1 MISLAAKL
9 RLMEQRRGTIPV
21 SFLLRLLAWILL
33 SISFPFFDGF
43 YSEHPYLLQL
53 AYGLNTFLTASVII
67 STGKFVMISFY
78 NRRHASNKVRGN
90 FVLGINRL
98 AAILN
103 AVFAVVS
110 VMIALGINP
119 KDFITSMTIVAMAIA
134 VIFREYITNM
144 ISGLIVMFSEQ
155 FSIGDHI
162 RIGEH
167 SGKIIDITFANIVVL
182 NEEEDMVLV
191 PNNLVFTATVINKSA
206 QVSDKLT
213 VRFELP
219 LADRMD
225 VQTLAT
231 KLGPVLKT
239 LPDLVP
245 GGAVLVRIAD
255 IGKDSVKYKIDLH
268 AIDSSNRRQKRIE
281 SAVLDALLQLTAPQ
295 QREL

>member
-1 MISLAAKL
+1 
-9 RLMEQRRGTIPV
+9 MEQKKGTIPV
-21 SFLLRLLAWILL
+21 SFLLRLLAWVLL
-33 SISFPFFDGF
+33 SISFPFFDDF
-43 YSEHPYLLQL
+43 YAQHPYLLQL

-67 STGKFVMISFY
+67 STGKFIMVSFY

-144 ISGLIVMFSEQ
+144 ISGLIIMFSEQ

-225 VQTLAT
+225 AQTLGT
-231 KLGPVLKT
+231 KLEPVLKT

-245 GGAVLVRIAD
+245 GGEVLVRIAD
-255 IGKDSVKYKIDLH
+255 MGKDFVKYKIELH
-268 AIDSSNRRQKRIE
+268 AIDGSNRRQKRIE
-281 SAVLDALLQLTAPQ
+281 SAVLNALLQLTASG
-295 QREL
+295 RGEV

>member
-1 MISLAAKL
+1 
-9 RLMEQRRGTIPV
+9 MEQRKKAIPV
-21 SFLLRLLAWILL
+21 SFIIRVILWVLL
-33 SISFPFFDGF
+33 SISFPFFDDF
-43 YSEHPYLLQL
+43 YAGHSYLLQL

-67 STGKFVMISFY
+67 SIGKFIIVSFY
-78 NRRHASNKVRGN
+78 NRRHAAHTVRGN

-103 AVFAVVS
+103 AVFAIIAI
-110 VMIALGINP
+110 MIALGINP
-119 KDFITSMTIVAMAIA
+119 REFITSMTIVAMAIA

-206 QVSDKLT
+206 QISNKLT

-219 LADRMD
+219 LAEKMD
-225 VQTLAT
+225 VQTLSAR
-231 KLGPVLKT
+231 LDPLLKVM
-239 LPDLVP
+239 PDLTA
-245 GGAVLVRIAD
+245 GGETVIRIAEL
-255 IGKDSVKYKIDLH
+255 GKDFVKYKIDLY

-281 SAVLDALLQLTAPQ
+281 SAVLDAVLHLKPVADRGQVS
-295 QREL
+295 

>member
-1 MISLAAKL
+1 
-9 RLMEQRRGTIPV
+9 MEQHKKAIPV
-21 SFLLRLLAWILL
+21 SFILRALIWILL
-33 SISFPFFDGF
+33 SISFPLFDDF
-43 YSEHPYLLQL
+43 YAKHPYLLQL

-67 STGKFVMISFY
+67 SIGKFIIVSFY
-78 NRRHASNKVRGN
+78 NRRHATHKVRGN

-103 AVFAVVS
+103 AVFAIVTI
-110 VMIALGINP
+110 MIALGINP
-119 KDFITSMTIVAMAIA
+119 REFITSMTIVAMAIA

-206 QVSDKLT
+206 QISNKLT

-219 LADRMD
+219 LAEKMD
-225 VQTLAT
+225 VQTLNHR
-231 KLGPVLKT
+231 LDPLLKVM
-239 LPDLVP
+239 PDLTP
-245 GGAVLVRIAD
+245 GGETVIRIAEL
-255 IGKDSVKYKIDLH
+255 GKDFVKYKIDLY

-281 SAVLDALLQLTAPQ
+281 SAVLDAVLHLKSAAD
-295 QREL
+295 REQVS

>member
-1 MISLAAKL
+1 
-9 RLMEQRRGTIPV
+9 MEQHKKTIPV
-21 SFLLRLLAWILL
+21 SFILRAITWILL
-33 SISFPFFDGF
+33 SISFPFFEAF
-43 YSEHPYLLQL
+43 YTQHPYLLQV

-67 STGKFVMISFY
+67 SIGKFIIVAFY
-78 NRRHASNKVRGN
+78 NRRHAAHKVRGN
-90 FVLGINRL
+90 FVLGISRL

-103 AVFAVVS
+103 AIFAIIA
-110 VMIALGINP
+110 VMIALGIDP
-119 KDFITSMTIVAMAIA
+119 REFITSMTIVAMAIA

-206 QVSDKLT
+206 QISNKLT

-219 LADRMD
+219 LAEQMD
-225 VQTLAT
+225 VQTLSAR
-231 KLGPVLKT
+231 LDPVLKT
-239 LPDLVP
+239 MPDLTA
-245 GGAVLVRIAD
+245 GAEVIVRIAEL
-255 IGKDSVKYKIDLH
+255 GKDFVKYKIDLY

-281 SAVLDALLQLTAPQ
+281 SAVLNAVLDLNRGAA
-295 QREL
+295 